1 MPVKQPQ
8 QKAKKSVINWL
19 VPLLLV
25 VTAILLLIFY
35 PAPEPK
41 PKSVP
46 SQSVESQGEEYPTTE
61 IATTLVYTFFNGSN
75 KEREDQIDALTNTLN
90 HLKKYNKSDEDA
102 EDTMGEA
109 IKEALGALK
118 VSNINLAIQKLIEVS
133 HEQYDLR
140 EEAKTWINIGN
151 IQNLTS
157 AEQALRAYEKASEL
171 DPENSNAWNRQA
183 NIYRRLKQFN
193 KAEMAYKKVQSLENQ
208 GETNDALSFANL
220 GLLSQSKGDLLAA
233 EEAFLQALEIY
244 ESAKNNAGIA
254 STSQNLA
261 SLYKKTKNPEKAE
274 IYYLKALKSYIEQDK
289 AENIATIYSALGSLK
304 QSMNDTEKALFYY
317 ENALEVSLNN
327 NFQNNI
333 ANLYSNLGIL
343 AQQNGDLDKSKE
355 YFEKSL
361 NLNKDIKHTI
371 ATADQYGNLAIINRK
386 KGKFELAE
394 DFHLRSIEIYTE
406 KNHRNGIISQ
416 KTNLGFLYK
425 AWKKPQKA
433 CEVWGSI
440 LDLLQQTNV
449 DRAQRIT
456 QLIQATCPDIQK
468 M

>member
-1 MPVKQPQ
+1 LQKSEKQSP
-8 QKAKKSVINWL
+8 KKGKTSVINWL

-25 VTAILLLIFY
+25 AAAIATLIFY
-35 PAPEPK
+35 PAPVPK
-41 PKSVP
+41 PDRVP
-46 SQSVESQGEEYPTTE
+46 VPTVKAGEEYPTTE

-90 HLKKYNKSDEDA
+90 FLKK
-102 EDTMGEA
+102 DTA
-109 IKEALGALK
+109 SPASKKALNALK
-118 VSNINLAIQKLIEVS
+118 VSNINLAIQTLIEFS
-133 HEQYDLR
+133 REQYDLR
-140 EEAKTWINIGN
+140 KEAKSWINIGN

-183 NIYRRLKQFN
+183 NIYRRLKQFS

-220 GLLSQSKGDLLAA
+220 GLLNQSKGDLLAA
-233 EEAFLQALEIY
+233 EEAFLQALDIY

-261 SLYKKTKNPEKAE
+261 SLYIQTKNPKKAE
-274 IYYLKALKSYIEQDK
+274 VYYLKALKSYIEQDM
-289 AENIATIYSALGSLK
+289 AANIATIYSALGSLK
-304 QSMNDTEKALFYY
+304 QSMNDTEKAQFYY
-317 ENALEVSLNN
+317 KNALDISLKN
-327 NFQNNI
+327 NFQDNI

-343 AQQNGDLDKSKE
+343 AQQNGDLEKSKE
-355 YFEKSL
+355 YFEQSL
-361 NLNKDIKHTI
+361 NLNKDIKRTI

-394 DFHLRSIEIYTE
+394 DFHLRAIEIYTE
-406 KNHRNGIISQ
+406 KNHSNGIISQ

-425 AWKKPQKA
+425 AWKKPDKA

-440 LDLLQQTNV
+440 TEMLRQRNA
-449 DRAQRIT
+449 DRAERIN
-456 QLIQATCPDIQK
+456 QLIQATCPS
-468 M
+468 

>member
-1 MPVKQPQ
+1 MQKSVKQSP
-8 QKAKKSVINWL
+8 KKEKKSVINWL
-19 VPLLLV
+19 VPLLLIIA
-25 VTAILLLIFY
+25 AIATLIFY
-35 PAPEPK
+35 PAPATK
-41 PKSVP
+41 PDISP
-46 SQSVESQGEEYPTTE
+46 PQSMEKKVEEYPTTE

-90 HLKKYNKSDEDA
+90 FLKK
-102 EDTMGEA
+102 DTTSSA
-109 IKEALGALK
+109 SKTALSALK
-118 VSNINLAIQKLIEVS
+118 VSNINLAIQTLITDAR
-133 HEQYDLR
+133 EQYDLR
-140 EEAKTWINIGN
+140 KEAKTWINIGN

-193 KAEMAYKKVQSLENQ
+193 KAEVAYKKVQALENQ
-208 GETNDALSFANL
+208 GESNDALSFANL
-220 GLLSQSKGDLLAA
+220 GLLNQSKGDLVAA
-233 EEAFLQALEIY
+233 EEAFLQALDIY
-244 ESAKNNAGIA
+244 ETTNTANNEAGIA

-261 SLYKKTKNPEKAE
+261 SLYIQTKNLKFAEK
-274 IYYLKALKSYIEQDK
+274 YYLKALKSYIEQDK
-289 AENIATIYSALGSLK
+289 PESIATIYSALGSLK
-304 QSMNDTEKALFYY
+304 QAMNDTEKALFYY
-317 ENALEVSLNN
+317 ENALEVSLKN
-327 NFQNNI
+327 NFQDNI

-343 AQQNGDLDKSKE
+343 AQQNGDLEKSKQ

-361 NLNKDIKHTI
+361 NLNKDIKRTI

-394 DFHLRSIEIYTE
+394 DFHLRAIEIYQE
-406 KNHRNGIISQ
+406 KNHSNGIISQ

-440 LDLLQQTNV
+440 MDMLQQRNV
-449 DRAQRIT
+449 DRAERIN
-456 QLIQATCPDIQK
+456 QLIQATCPSG
-468 M
+468 